1 MHQEINVSLERISND
16 KYIDRIDVNTFEWDQ
31 ILKEHKNSI
40 KIIYIIEYNLSQSKQ
55 PRINRHV
62 LYAYYIT

>member
-1 MHQEINVSLERISND
+1 MSVWKEFPTTS
-16 KYIDRIDVNTFEWDQ
+16 IDRIDVNTFEWDQ

-40 KIIYIIEYNLSQSKQ
+40 KIMYIIEYNLSQSKQ

-62 LYAYYIT
+62 LYAYYIA